1 MLWPDRHI
9 HTQNNPL
16 SMLTQAMHLV
26 ARRSPVICPTVRASI
41 RGRNSQTTNRID
53 IRMPHTPS
61 QQDIQAHHLHLVR
74 EEVLIMERLVSLLC
88 HRTRLVSS
96 SRTPNKHLSTG
107 SNLASSSQELS
118 RQTTSQAKTTGSRV
132 SGRVRKPSNRA
143 TLAQPTRQEA
153 EVNTPQARQAR
164 RVDKEEEILQRKK
177 IAENHIYEI
186 VKVRLIRAYN

>member
-26 ARRSPVICPTVRASI
+26 ARRSPVICSTVRASI

-107 SNLASSSQELS
+107 IKSSVLFARVKQADDLS
-118 RQTTSQAKTTGSRV
+118 GKNNWISCFGSR
-132 SGRVRKPSNRA
+132 
-143 TLAQPTRQEA
+143 
-153 EVNTPQARQAR
+153 
-164 RVDKEEEILQRKK
+164 
-177 IAENHIYEI
+177 
-186 VKVRLIRAYN
+186 